1 MKNTERWRIEKETRE
16 AIKNLIRSNSSVKE
30 NSKSILSLLMSSY
43 KINQRWQGRDIRG
56 RAVEDIVN
64 ESKKL
69 YFAGKG
75 NRCRS
80 RDSGTSPFSITSSM
94 VKQGSGRS
102 VLRLWKEG
110 TTSCR
115 EELPVAE
122 RSSDLKIVSLIPFT
136 CQV

>member
-1 MKNTERWRIEKETRE
+1 M
-16 AIKNLIRSNSSVKE
+16 
-30 NSKSILSLLMSSY
+30 
-43 KINQRWQGRDIRG
+43 

-64 ESKKL
+64 ESKTF

-80 RDSGTSPFSITSSM
+80 RDSGTSPFTFSITSSM

-110 TTSCR
+110 TSSCR
-115 EELPVAE
+115 ELN
-122 RSSDLKIVSLIPFT
+122 DLKIVSLIPLT